1 MIPARF
7 FKATSFR
14 LAFLYMTLFGVSALA
29 LFGLIYEMTSGFMK
43 RQTDETIEA
52 EVLGLAEQYS
62 QLGLSGLL
70 RVVNARAAGDD
81 LGESLYLLTDPDLHP
96 LAGNVSRWPEAARDS
111 VLAEPPEGGGDGW
124 LNIKVE
130 DKGKSTFA
138 RVRRFVLPGG
148 FRLLVG
154 REITE
159 RVRIERLIERSLAW
173 GLVATLALGFAGGI
187 LMSRGMRRRLDG
199 INRAVAEI
207 MRLGPARRMPVSELG
222 DEFDQL
228 AANLNAMLD
237 QIQSLMDAVRNVG
250 DNIAHDLRTPLTRL
264 RSKLEMTLRHEDDAT
279 PCRAALEE
287 AITETDKLLATF
299 AALLTIAQVEAGSQL
314 EDFETADLAR
324 IAEDALELYEPLAEE
339 KGLSLV
345 MAPGPG
351 VPVLGNRGLIAQA
364 AANLIDNAVKYT
376 PAGGKI
382 SLSVRQDG
390 AQAILRV
397 ADSGPGIPADSREKV
412 LERFARL
419 DVSRATPG
427 SGLGLSLV
435 AAVAK
440 RHGASL
446 TLGDNNPGLAV
457 ELAFPTAE

>member
-1 MIPARF
+1 VIPARF
-7 FKATSFR
+7 LKATSFR
-14 LAFLYMTLFGVSALA
+14 LAFLYMTLFGISALA
-29 LFGLIYEMTSGFMK
+29 LLGLIYEMTSGFMK

-52 EVLGLAEQYS
+52 EVQGLAEQYS

-81 LGESLYLLTDPDLHP
+81 LGESLYLLTDPDLRP
-96 LAGNVSRWPEAARDS
+96 LAGNISRWPGSARDS
-111 VLAEPPEGGGDGW
+111 ALAEPPEGGGDGW
-124 LNIKVE
+124 LDIKVQ

-138 RVRRFVLPGG
+138 RVRRFILPGD

-154 REITE
+154 REISE

-173 GLVATLALGFAGGI
+173 GLVATLALGFGGGI

-199 INRAVAEI
+199 INRAVEEI

-237 QIQSLMDAVRNVG
+237 QIQSLMDAVRDVG

-264 RSKLEMTLRHEDDAT
+264 RAKLEMTLDHGDG

-287 AITETDKLLATF
+287 ALGETDKLLATF

-314 EDFETADLAR
+314 ENFEAADLAR
-324 IAEDALELYEPLAEE
+324 IAADALELYEPLAEE
-339 KGLSLV
+339 KGLRLT
-345 MAPGPG
+345 MEPGAF

-376 PAGGKI
+376 PAGGTI
-382 SLSVRQDG
+382 SLSVRRDG
-390 AQAILRV
+390 GRAVLRV
-397 ADSGPGIPADSREKV
+397 ADSGPGIPPEAREKV

-419 DVSRATPG
+419 DASRATPG

-446 TLGDNNPGLAV
+446 TLGDNHPGLAV
-457 ELAFPTAE
+457 ELTFPTAA